1 MATLADVA
9 ALAQVSK
16 ATASRAFGRP
26 DAVSPATAQR
36 VFDAAAKLRFVP
48 NVAAR
53 QLAGGRTGIIALVV
67 PTLDN
72 SYFTPI
78 VAGAQA
84 RAQQLDLRLTVAV
97 HPIASAEELPAF
109 ERLSRQVDGFI
120 LATPRGSPDLVA
132 AAAGDRP
139 AVLLDREI
147 AGMSSVLAD
156 TPEAFGTMAR
166 HLIETGHEHLV
177 YIGGPEGSWQDPL
190 RLEAVRRAAQAAGA
204 VVSRAGPCPPTFSAG
219 AALAAEV
226 RDTGA
231 TAVIPYATAIGL
243 GLEHALL
250 SAGAEDLPVVSSEA
264 AVAEALGR
272 TDVPTIDVDGAALGR
287 TAAEE
292 LHRRIEH
299 PDAAAATLRLPVPVS
314 PPGLS
319 GGTRGRA

>member
-9 ALAQVSK
+9 TLAQVSK

-53 QLAGGRTGIIALVV
+53 QLAGGRTGILALVV

-72 SYFTPI
+72 SYFAPV
-78 VAGAQA
+78 VAGAQD

-97 HPIASAEELPAF
+97 HPVSSAAELPAF

-120 LATPRGSPDLVA
+120 LATPRGSPDLIA
-132 AAAGDRP
+132 AAIGDKP
-139 AVLLDREI
+139 TVLLDREI

-156 TPEAFGTMAR
+156 TPAAFGTMAR
-166 HLIETGHEHLV
+166 HLIDAGHEHLV
-177 YIGGPEGSWQDPL
+177 YVGGPEGSWQDPL
-190 RLEAVRRAAQAAGA
+190 RLDAVRRAAQPAGA
-204 VVSRAGPCPPTFSAG
+204 TCSHLGPLPSTFSAG
-219 AALAAEV
+219 ASIAPEI

-250 SAGAEDLPVVSSEA
+250 SAHVGSLPVVSSEA
-264 AVAEALGR
+264 AVATALGR

-287 TAAEE
+287 AATDE
-292 LHRRIEH
+292 LHRHIENRGSA
-299 PDAAAATLRLPVPVS
+299 PATLRLPVPVS
-314 PPGLS
+314 PPGGLL
-319 GGTRGRA
+319 RAAP